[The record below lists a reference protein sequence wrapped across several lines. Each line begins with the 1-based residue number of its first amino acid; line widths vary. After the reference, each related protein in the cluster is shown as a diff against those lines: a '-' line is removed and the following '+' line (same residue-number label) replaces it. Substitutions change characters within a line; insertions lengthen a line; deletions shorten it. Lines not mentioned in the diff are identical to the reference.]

1 MNRRSTRKDEE
12 QNRRRLEAVA
22 AVIGAVLAIGTFG
35 VIVYEGVTSSDRPP
49 LVELRAERVQAFEG
63 GFLVEVAIR
72 NAGDRAAAD
81 LTIEGLL
88 NRGGSTVETSE
99 MLLDYL
105 PSSSSRRG
113 GLYFRNDPADYEL
126 VLRAS
131 GYREP

>member
-1 MNRRSTRKDEE
+1 MNRRSARKDEE

-22 AVIGAVLAIGTFG
+22 AAIGAVLAIGTLG
-35 VIVYEGVTSSDRPP
+35 VIIREGVTSGDRPP
-49 LVELRAERVQAFEG
+49 LVELRTERVRAFEG

-72 NAGDRAAAD
+72 NGGDRAAAD
-81 LTIEGLL
+81 LTIEGQL
-88 NRGGSTVETSE
+88 NRGDSTVETSE

-105 PSSSSRRG
+105 PGSSSRRG

-131 GYREP
+131 GYRDP